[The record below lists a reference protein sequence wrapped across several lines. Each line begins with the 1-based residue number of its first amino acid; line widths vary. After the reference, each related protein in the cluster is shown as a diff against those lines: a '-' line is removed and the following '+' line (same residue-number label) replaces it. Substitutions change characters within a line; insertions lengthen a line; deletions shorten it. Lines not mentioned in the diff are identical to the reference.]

1 MNLIIKL
8 VNVGVLNPKYIYLY
22 FKITSVIFSYNA
34 NSLGNPGQLEYDL
47 VSQLDITPLRAAF
60 KCLILALR
68 IPRPS
73 HVQDDLFQFL
83 MCYLVGV
90 FVDCPLQGLICWPPS
105 IIFTFRVVIDNI
117 PICSSQCHFCTFSSW
132 ISVQYCSADVK

>member
-22 FKITSVIFSYNA
+22 FKITSVIFSFNA

-60 KCLILALR
+60 KCLILVLR
-68 IPRPS
+68 ISRPS
-73 HVQDDLFQFL
+73 HVKDDLFQFL

-90 FVDCPLQGLICWPPS
+90 LVGCPLLTPVYYIHFSCGNRQYPHMLIPVS
-105 IIFTFRVVIDNI
+105 
-117 PICSSQCHFCTFSSW
+117 FCTFSSW

>member
-1 MNLIIKL
+1 VNLIIKL

-22 FKITSVIFSYNA
+22 FKITSVIFSFNA

-90 FVDCPLQGLICWPPS
+90 FVDCPLQGLIC
-105 IIFTFRVVIDNI
+105 
-117 PICSSQCHFCTFSSW
+117 
-132 ISVQYCSADVK
+132 